1 MFKQPVSDVIR
12 ARLSCRTYDPAP
24 IPLDKLTEMTLLLEL
39 LNAQAQSKIRYA
51 LIELNQNPDDK
62 RIKLGSYG
70 VLSGSHTFMIAIIED
85 KMGDPFELG
94 FLFEQAILKATD
106 LGLGTVWLG
115 GTFNR
120 TDFEK
125 QLAMAPNEAIA
136 IVSPLGLPKEKRSLI
151 DSAMRFGAGS
161 NNRKPWSD
169 LFFDQDL
176 KHPLSRE
183 AAGDYAEVLE
193 LVREGPS
200 ASNKQPWRFVKDQ
213 VAYHLFLDRTPGY
226 GSMMRYDLQLNDA
239 GIAKCHF
246 ELACIDMRLKGK
258 WKILDPKPQCG
269 TWEYVVSWVY
279 ES

>member
-12 ARLSCRTYDPAP
+12 ARISCRTYDPAP
-24 IPLDKLTEMTLLLEL
+24 IPHGKLAEITQHLEF
-39 LNAQAQSKIRYA
+39 LNVEAHSKIRCVIVKA
-51 LIELNQNPDDK
+51 DQNQDDK
-62 RIKLGSYG
+62 KIKLGSYG
-70 VLSGSHTFMIAIIED
+70 VLSGAHTFMIGIID
-85 KMGDPFELG
+85 VDLGNPFELG
-94 FLFEQAILKATD
+94 YLFEQAILKATD

-125 QLAMAPNEAIA
+125 QLSMAPNEAVA

-161 NNRKPWSD
+161 NHRKPWSD

-176 KHPLSRE
+176 NHPLSNE
-183 AAGDYAEVLE
+183 AAGDYTEVLE
-193 LVREGPS
+193 MVRIGPS
-200 ASNKQPWRFVKDQ
+200 ASNKQPWRIVKDQ
-213 VAYHLFLDRTPGY
+213 YAFHLFLDRTPGY
-226 GSMMRYDLQLNDA
+226 GSMMKYDLQLNDA

-246 ELACIDMRLKGK
+246 ELASIDMRLKGE
-258 WKILDPKPQCG
+258 WKNLDPKPLCG
-269 TWEYVVSWVY
+269 TWEYLGSWVC

>member
-12 ARLSCRTYDPAP
+12 ARISCRTYDPAP
-24 IPLDKLTEMTLLLEL
+24 IPHDKLAEMTQLLEF
-39 LNAQAQSKIRYA
+39 LNTQALSKIRYA
-51 LIELNQNPDDK
+51 LMKTDQIQDDK
-62 RIKLGSYG
+62 KIKLGSYG
-70 VLSGSHTFMIAIIED
+70 VLSGSHTFMIAITED

-94 FLFEQAILKATD
+94 YLFEQAILKATD

-125 QLAMAPNEAIA
+125 QLSLAPYEAIA

-176 KHPLSRE
+176 NHPLSKE
-183 AAGDYAEVLE
+183 AAGDYADVLE
-193 LVREGPS
+193 LVRVGPS

-213 VAYHLFLDRTPGY
+213 KAYHLFLDRTPGY
-226 GSMMRYDLQLNDA
+226 GSMMKYDLQLNDA

-246 ELACIDMRLKGK
+246 ELASIDKQLIGE
-258 WKILDPKPQCG
+258 WQILDPKPLCG
-269 TWEYVVSWVY
+269 PWEYLVSWVY